1 MNKKQI
7 TAQLAAISAAITA
20 AEASRDTMIA
30 LYNTTPSDA
39 LGDAVNGQHDT
50 ISDLRA
56 ELDIIERE
64 ALFAG
69 VPTATRELV
78 SSNID

>member
-7 TAQLAAISAAITA
+7 TAQLTAISAAITA
-20 AEASRDTMIA
+20 TETSRDAMIA
-30 LYNTTPSDA
+30 LYSATPSDA
-39 LGDAVNGQHDT
+39 LGEAINGQHDT

-56 ELDIIERE
+56 ELDMIERE

-78 SSNID
+78 AANID